1 MTRGPDIVLMNDISD
16 FDPSGVRDQRTC
28 VVAMGQGCVSLRCL
42 NNQAK
47 RERERGREIG
57 VTRLVT
63 QDKGKFHV
71 L

>member
-1 MTRGPDIVLMNDISD
+1 
-16 FDPSGVRDQRTC
+16 
-28 VVAMGQGCVSLRCL
+28 MGQGCVSLRCL

-47 RERERGREIG
+47 RERERETNKCDAFSD
-57 VTRLVT
+57 V